1 MIELAAAAAVL
12 VEPMLDG
19 RCDDHVEIAQTMAV
33 DAGATV
39 YIRQTKDHVWLCF
52 GVPEGSYATL
62 DLRIEAP
69 RLAAPLNL
77 HASAQLG
84 EWAADDP
91 DAAPKDGSSPAWW
104 RGMDGWWGS
113 VTPFNGMT
121 TAPDGRRVN
130 FRTVRG
136 RELQLSKRRFGLGE
150 WKLAAT
156 LSDVAGPGGEQISV
170 RWPSSD
176 PYRLKVGAGAY
187 W

>member
-1 MIELAAAAAVL
+1 MIALAAPAAAAL

-19 RCDDHVEIAQTMAV
+19 RCDDHAEIAQTIAA

-39 YIRQTKDHVWLCF
+39 YVRQTEDHVWLCF
-52 GVPEGSYATL
+52 AVPEGSYGTL

-69 RLAAPLNL
+69 RLRQALNL

-84 EWAADDP
+84 EWPADDP
-91 DAAPKDGSSPAWW
+91 EAAPKEGSSPVWW
-104 RGMDGWWGS
+104 RNVDGWWGS
-113 VTPFNGMT
+113 VTPFNGMRT
-121 TAPDGRRVN
+121 TPEGRQIN

-156 LSDVAGPGGEQISV
+156 ISDVAGPGGGAVSV
-170 RWPSSD
+170 RWPISGNFT
-176 PYRLKVGAGAY
+176 LKVE
-187 W
+187 

>member
-1 MIELAAAAAVL
+1 MIELVAAAAAL

-19 RCDDHVEIAQTMAV
+19 RCDDHVEIAQTIAA

-39 YIRQTKDHVWLCF
+39 YVRQTKDHVWLCF
-52 GVPEGSYATL
+52 AVPEGSYGTL

-69 RLAAPLNL
+69 HLAKPLNL

-84 EWAADDP
+84 EWTADDAE
-91 DAAPKDGSSPAWW
+91 AAPKDGSSPVWW
-104 RGMDGWWGS
+104 RNVDGWWGS
-113 VTPFNGMT
+113 VTPFNGMRT
-121 TAPDGRRVN
+121 TPEGRQIN

-156 LSDVAGPGGEQISV
+156 ISDVAGPGEERVSV
-170 RWPSSD
+170 RWPQSGNFT
-176 PYRLKVGAGAY
+176 LKVE
-187 W
+187 